1 MTLRAWTAALV
12 AAVVASA
19 TLAVAPA
26 YGAKPFFGVADVSKR
41 TPPRDLNRLD
51 EGRVGTVRRLLY
63 WPGVEPRPG
72 QFNWAGMDKRVGDL
86 ASHGIAL
93 LPFIWGSPRY
103 IARHPNIPPVGS
115 ARKQRLWRNFLA
127 ALANRYGTNGT
138 YWTSP
143 NLYRRQHPGKPPL
156 PIRAWQIWN
165 EPNLKKFFAP
175 GPSVDRYA
183 HLVRS
188 AHTGVHSADPQA
200 KVILA
205 GMSGRGHPSD
215 RAFLNR
221 FYHAHLIK
229 RSFDAVAVNPYA
241 SQVSQVGRK
250 VRRIR
255 RVMKRHGDG
264 KSALWI
270 TEIGWGSHQPDKFGL
285 NKGVRGQKRML
296 RRSFR
301 LVVRHRSSWH
311 VRRLIW
317 FDFRDPS
324 RNRGGCSFCT
334 SAGLLK
340 HSGKPKPAWRA
351 FKRFTH

>member
-12 AAVVASA
+12 VTVVASA
-19 TLAVAPA
+19 TLTPAPA
-26 YGAKPFFGVADVSKR
+26 EAADPFFGVADVSKN
-41 TPPRDLNRLD
+41 TPRRDLNRLQQ
-51 EGRVGTVRRLLY
+51 GRVGTVRRLLY
-63 WPGVEPRPG
+63 WGSVEPRPG
-72 QFNWAGMDKRVGDL
+72 QFTWGGWDKRVGNL
-86 ASHGIAL
+86 ASRGISL
-93 LPFIWGSPRY
+93 LPFVWGSPRY
-103 IARHPNIPPVGS
+103 IARHPSVPPVGS

-138 YWTSP
+138 YWTAP
-143 NLYRRQHPGKPPL
+143 NLYRSQHPGKPPL

-183 HLVRS
+183 HLVQS
-188 AHTGVHSADPQA
+188 AHRGIQSADPEG
-200 KVILA
+200 KVVLA
-205 GMSGRGHPSD
+205 GMSGRGTPSD

-221 FYHAHLIK
+221 FYRARGIK
-229 RSFDAVAVNPYA
+229 SSFDAVAVNPYA

-264 KSALWI
+264 KTPLWI
-270 TEIGWGSHQPDKFGL
+270 TEIGWGSHQPDRFGL

-301 LVVRHRSSWH
+301 LVVRHRRAWH

-317 FDFRDPS
+317 FEFRDPS
-324 RNRGGCSFCT
+324 SSRGGCSFCT

-340 HSGKPKPAWRA
+340 HNGKPKPAWRA